1 MLIGHSR
8 KDDNRVFIYQSL
20 KEHSYNVAGLCKRSC
35 EYIGASITG
44 YLMGMLHDMGKADE
58 EQVQPRLRGES
69 QKKVN
74 HASAGA
80 RYIWEKYGK
89 SSDRYVRLTA
99 KLVALSIVCHHSG
112 RCDIYSLDGKEE
124 WLERVMSKQAEPYYD
139 KVKSNFFSEC
149 IKECEIEVLMK
160 DACKEIQ
167 LLWEKISKIAIYRNK
182 DSKFAKSKVAGAFMM
197 GLLHRVLFGA
207 LVDADWTDT
216 ACFMDKKPL
225 PTMVSEEKK
234 KITWNKLSKE
244 IENFL
249 LGLQP
254 KYSIDYLRNEISE
267 QCLQAVKDKPG
278 IYRLFVPTGGGKTY
292 SGLRFAVHTAQ
303 VQNAD
308 RIFYFAPYKSILGQN
323 AEDFRKALG
332 NKKYVLEHHS
342 DAIIEREG
350 EGSENLII
358 ERERWQE
365 VPVIATTMVQF
376 LNTLFASPRQNVRR
390 LPALSHSILI
400 FDEIQSLPLED
411 TYLFSLAINFLAGIL
426 KCTIVLCTA
435 TQPALEKTKYPIN
448 FSNDKDIV
456 ENYDEKF
463 QQFKRTQVVKK
474 DMPGGF
480 SKEELARFI
489 EETTKENNSILVVLN
504 TKKAVEKIYDL
515 LVDML
520 PVEVWLFCLTTNLCT
535 IHRKEVI
542 DEIKLF
548 QKDKKYEDKKK
559 LICISTQLIE
569 AGVDLSFDCVI
580 RSMAGLTS
588 VAQAAGRCNRHGE
601 NDCKNV
607 YLIRCDTVLEDLRYL
622 PSIEKA
628 QAATLSLLQEMP
640 NVERDLLSPFAIEK
654 YYERYYS
661 NEKEME
667 YPLRING
674 KTGYTF
680 LDLLSTNGNGVNV
693 FKETYS
699 KNIDGWMLNQAFS
712 TAENSFEAI
721 PNETISVL
729 VPYGEQGRALI
740 TELISGN
747 NRCVPYELI
756 RKSQPYTVSIGRN
769 QCKYLE
775 KQDGIKPYYDGHLL
789 ILQDGFYDDSKG
801 VQIKGEEGDIIF
813 V

>member
-8 KDDNRVFIYQSL
+8 KDDNGVSIYQSL
-20 KEHSYNVAGLCKRSC
+20 KEHSYNVAGLCKGNC
-35 EYIGASITG
+35 EYIGVSVTG
-44 YLMGMLHDMGKADE
+44 YLMGLLHDMGKADE

-112 RCDIYSLDGKEE
+112 RCDIYSLDGKEQ
-124 WLERVMSKQAEPYYD
+124 WLERVMSKQAGLYYD
-139 KVKSNFFSEC
+139 KVKLNFFSEC
-149 IKECEIEVLMK
+149 VEECEIEVLMK

-182 DSKFAKSKVAGAFMM
+182 GGEFAKSRVAGAFMM
-197 GLLHRVLFGA
+197 GLLHRTLFGA

-225 PTMVSEEKK
+225 PIVISEEKK
-234 KITWNKLSKE
+234 KVTWNKLSKE
-244 IENFL
+244 VENFL
-249 LGLQP
+249 LRLQP
-254 KYSIDYLRNEISE
+254 KYSIDYLRNEISK
-267 QCLQAVKDKPG
+267 QCLRAVKDKPG

-303 VQNAD
+303 VQNAN
-308 RIFYFAPYKSILGQN
+308 RVFYFAPYKSILGQN

-332 NKKYVLEHHS
+332 NKEYVLEHHS
-342 DAIIEREG
+342 DAITEKEDEG
-350 EGSENLII
+350 NENLII
-358 ERERWQE
+358 ERERWQA
-365 VPVIATTMVQF
+365 VPVIATTMVQ
-376 LNTLFASPRQNVRR
+376 LRQNVRR
-390 LPALSHSILI
+390 IPALSHSILI

-411 TYLFSLAINFLAGIL
+411 TYLFNLAINFLAGVL
-426 KCTIVLCTA
+426 GCTIVLCTA

-456 ENYDEKF
+456 KDYEEKF

-489 EETTKENNSILVVLN
+489 EETINENVSILVVLN
-504 TKKAVEKIYDL
+504 TKKAVEKIYDIL
-515 LVDML
+515 MDIL
-520 PVEVWLFCLTTNLCT
+520 PEDVRLFCLTTNLCT
-535 IHRKEVI
+535 IHRKAVI

-548 QKDKKYEDKKK
+548 QENKRHGDKKK

-601 NDCKNV
+601 NSCKNV
-607 YLIRCDTVLEDLRYL
+607 YLVQCDTALEDLRHL

-640 NVERDLLSPFAIEK
+640 DVERDLLSPFAIEK

-674 KTGYTF
+674 ETGYTF
-680 LDLLSTNGNGVNV
+680 LDLLSTNGNGVNA
-693 FKETYS
+693 FKETYL
-699 KNIDGWMLNQAFS
+699 KDTDGWMLNQAFG

-721 PNETISVL
+721 PDETISVL
-729 VPYGEQGRALI
+729 VPYGERGRLLI
-740 TELISGN
+740 TELISGD
-747 NRCVPYELI
+747 NRCIPYELI

-775 KQDGIKPYYDGHLL
+775 KQDGIKPYYDGNLL
-789 ILQDGFYDDSKG
+789 ILQEGFYDDSKG
-801 VQIKGEEGDIIF
+801 IQVKGKEGDIIF